1 MSTLNH
7 AVIEF
12 LQQSNIFPPK
22 AAPLKHSFVCT
33 LGKLTLALFY
43 CWPCF
48 VMFLTSV
55 RTEGGRGEWNLQDL
69 LDGGGGWDLQ
79 DVGGG
84 VGRRV
89 RKATDSNY
97 FGTCLSPYSSNHV
110 PVQLFFFFLFFFF
123 YPSNYSLNA
132 GTAVVPFRLRPSCCV
147 WVRTRLACYFI
158 DASILPLCELCINQ

>member
-12 LQQSNIFPPK
+12 LQQSNIFPLK

-55 RTEGGRGEWNLQDL
+55 RTGGRVGGPKPAGSAGGEGQ
-69 LDGGGGWDLQ
+69 Q

-84 VGRRV
+84 VGRRL
-89 RKATDSNY
+89 TDS
-97 FGTCLSPYSSNHV
+97 FLHV
-110 PVQLFFFFLFFFF
+110 YPV
-123 YPSNYSLNA
+123 
-132 GTAVVPFRLRPSCCV
+132 TVCH
-147 WVRTRLACYFI
+147 
-158 DASILPLCELCINQ
+158 